1 MNLKTVMK
9 GPQPTDR
16 RAVAALAMS
25 MRKSDAWLAGGTWL
39 FSEPQPRLGRI
50 IDLFGLNWDP
60 LVASERGLSIAATC
74 SLDTLAAFKAPM
86 AWQAAPLIGECCAA
100 FPASFTGWSMA
111 TVGGNLC
118 LSLPSGPMIA
128 LCAALDGVCT
138 IWTPAGGERRLSVS
152 DFVLGPRLPA
162 LRLGEIL
169 RSIKLPAAALRRHT
183 AFRRICLTPF
193 GRSDA
198 LLIGTLSEEGNL
210 ALTVTAATHRPMRF
224 GFEGIPSD
232 TALKERLA
240 SGIPRELYYDDIH
253 GHPDWCRDAT
263 LALAV
268 EICEELRAALPL
280 RAFMSRANLRP
291 PSLGETGN
299 SKGSALE

>member
-1 MNLKTVMK
+1 MNLKTIMK
-9 GPQPTDR
+9 APQPTGR
-16 RAVAALAMS
+16 PAVAALAMN

-50 IDLFGLNWDP
+50 IDLFGLHWEP
-60 LVASERGLSIAATC
+60 LVANARGLSIAATC
-74 SLDTLAAFKAPM
+74 SLDTLAAFKVPM
-86 AWQAAPLIGECCAA
+86 AWHAASLIGACCAA
-100 FPASFTGWSMA
+100 FPASFTGSDMA

-138 IWTPAGGERRLSVS
+138 IWMPAGGERQLPVS
-152 DFVLGPRLPA
+152 DFVLGPRRPA

-169 RSIKLPAAALRRHT
+169 RSIELPAKALRRHT

-198 LLIGTLSEEGNL
+198 LLIGTLSEEDHL
-210 ALTVTAATHRPMRF
+210 ALTVTASTRRPLRF

-240 SGIPRELYYDDIH
+240 AGIPRELYYDDVH

-268 EICEELRAALPL
+268 EICEELRATLPL
-280 RAFMSRANLRP
+280 RAFLSGAVARP
-291 PSLGETGN
+291 RSFGETGN
-299 SKGSALE
+299 S